1 MKFTLEVPD
10 QKAAFIEE
18 LLASI
23 PFVRAKRVVARRP
36 AASTMDAATF
46 LQQDPATHTRL
57 LAAIDRLER
66 NQGETHELLES

>member
-10 QKAAFIEE
+10 PKAAFIEE

-23 PFVRAKRVVARRP
+23 PFVRAKRVPSRRKS
-36 AASTMDAATF
+36 ANDTDAATF
-46 LQQDPATHTRL
+46 LQQDAATHTRL

-66 NQGETHELLES
+66 Q